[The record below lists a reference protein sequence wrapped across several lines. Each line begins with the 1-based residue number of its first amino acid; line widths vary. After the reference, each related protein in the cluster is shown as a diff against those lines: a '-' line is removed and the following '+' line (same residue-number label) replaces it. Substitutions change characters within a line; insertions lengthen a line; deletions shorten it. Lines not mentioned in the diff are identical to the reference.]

1 MVGHPGRSPLER
13 LTRAL
18 GAVAPP
24 MDACHHARADHPV
37 RAFSSRLIQGTP
49 PPGGACAVPT
59 YDYQCRSCGVI
70 TEVVHSML
78 EDGPS
83 ECERCGGQLRRVVHP
98 TGIIFKGSGFYKT
111 DSRSSSSGSVSGGTR
126 GPKPSGEAGT
136 TPAPSDGGTAGKG
149 SGSSAGVTD
158 APKGTGSGSAATD

>member
-1 MVGHPGRSPLER
+1 M
-13 LTRAL
+13 
-18 GAVAPP
+18 
-24 MDACHHARADHPV
+24 
-37 RAFSSRLIQGTP
+37 
-49 PPGGACAVPT
+49 PT

-111 DSRSSSSGSVSGGTR
+111 DSRSSSSGSVAGGKR
-126 GPKPSGEAGT
+126 GAKPPGDTST

-149 SGSSAGVTD
+149 SESSAGGTD
-158 APKGTGSGSAATD
+158 VPKGSGSAAAD